1 MERSLIWFI
10 VGNFALFLSY
20 LLPFEGAVVVC
31 VKNWYT
37 YVTIVI
43 VHFKGEETIYEK
55 VMRDV
60 NLSLSICKETFPNLV
75 WTKLQLINQ
84 IIISLRIITSK
95 PSTKKFFFSS
105 ITRLSLIQITS
116 NISRQIHHHHTSYL
130 RIYTNK
136 RTATLLIYYFI
147 LTPNQSVIDLHIKK
161 LSRQIMIGNCFVLLG
176 IFECLRRLD
185 IYILSYPM
193 FVIRKVYS
201 VFFLN
206 EYDLRPIIVHFH
218 SIVIVVVFA
227 CPL

>member
-1 MERSLIWFI
+1 M
-10 VGNFALFLSY
+10 
-20 LLPFEGAVVVC
+20 VVC

-43 VHFKGEETIYEK
+43 VHFKGEETISEK

-75 WTKLQLINQ
+75 WTK
-84 IIISLRIITSK
+84 TSTYQSNHHFIK
-95 PSTKKFFFSS
+95 NHHIQTLYKKVFFSS

-161 LSRQIMIGNCFVLLG
+161 LSRQIMIGNCFVLLN

-201 VFFLN
+201 
-206 EYDLRPIIVHFH
+206 IIF
-218 SIVIVVVFA
+218 
-227 CPL
+227 